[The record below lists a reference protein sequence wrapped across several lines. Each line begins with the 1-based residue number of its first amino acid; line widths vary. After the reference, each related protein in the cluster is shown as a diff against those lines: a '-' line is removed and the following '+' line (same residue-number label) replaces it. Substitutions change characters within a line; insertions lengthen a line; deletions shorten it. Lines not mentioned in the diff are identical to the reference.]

1 MVHFSEI
8 LVILVVVLLLFGT
21 GKFPKIMENFAE
33 GIKAFKNSMK
43 ENKKPTKKTQKKKT
57 PSNKKK

>member
-43 ENKKPTKKTQKKKT
+43 ENEKPTKKTQKKKT